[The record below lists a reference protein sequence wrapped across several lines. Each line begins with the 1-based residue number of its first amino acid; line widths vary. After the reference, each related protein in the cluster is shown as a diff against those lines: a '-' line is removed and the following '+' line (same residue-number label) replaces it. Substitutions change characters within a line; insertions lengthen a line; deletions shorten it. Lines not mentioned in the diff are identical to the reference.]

1 MSRKI
6 KQPRK
11 LHQLGSQLS
20 DNESLHKYEP
30 SFRRWLARELTE
42 GRLANNEAA
51 RKFSIPTAIVSLIK
65 KQYAP
70 QIVTLG
76 DMTESEKQQLEELQ
90 KRLKLLEKQLE
101 DARIKNIA
109 LETLVDVA
117 EKELKIPIRKKPGA
131 KQ

>member
-1 MSRKI
+1 MTRKF

-11 LHQLGSQLS
+11 LHKLASELS
-20 DNESLHKYEP
+20 DDETLQKYEP
-30 SFRRWLARELTE
+30 AFRRWLAREITE
-42 GRLANNEAA
+42 GRLGINEAA
-51 RKFSIPTAIVSLIK
+51 RKFGIPFASISLMR

-70 QIVTLG
+70 EVVFLK
-76 DMTESEKQQLEELQ
+76 DMTESEKHQLEELQ

-117 EKELKIPIRKKPGA
+117 EKEFKIPIRKKPGA

>member
-1 MSRKI
+1 MGRKF

-11 LHQLGSQLS
+11 LYKLGSQLS
-20 DNESLHKYEP
+20 DDETLHKYEP
-30 SFRRWLARELTE
+30 AFRRWLGREIVE
-42 GRLANNEAA
+42 GRMGVNEAA
-51 RKFSIPTAIVSLIK
+51 RKFNLPAAVASQIK
-65 KQYAP
+65 HHYEPKVV
-70 QIVTLG
+70 ILT
-76 DMTESEKQQLEELQ
+76 DMTDAEKHQLEELQ

-117 EKELKIPIRKKPGA
+117 EKEFKIPIRKKPGA